1 MSASQRRWVPVWA
14 RDSARSR
21 DFQRGCHPFPE
32 PLLHG
37 LSDQY
42 DRLIFQSTLPNNGY
56 SPSHV
61 QERSHASGV
70 SLNVCGELR
79 LPEFRTGRWSGG
91 KATILMPMPEAP
103 MHEDNGMV
111 LCEDEVRLAWKLRAM
126 KAVSQPGG
134 MQLPSQQQLGLSV
147 LAANAR
153 HHSRAGLGIHNVSQR
168 NSPPGFLESAW

>member
-1 MSASQRRWVPVWA
+1 MPVWA

-21 DFQRGCHPFPE
+21 DFQRGRHPFPE

-37 LSDQY
+37 LSDQF
-42 DRLIFQSTLPNNGY
+42 DRLILQSTLPNNGY

-70 SLNVCGELR
+70 SLDVCGELR
-79 LPEFRTGRWSGG
+79 FPEFRTGRWSGG
-91 KATILMPMPEAP
+91 KSTILMPMPEAT
-103 MHEDNGMV
+103 MHENNRMV
-111 LCEDEVRLAWKLRAM
+111 LCEDEIWFARKLRTM
-126 KAVSQPGG
+126 KPVSQPCG
-134 MQLPSQQQLGLSV
+134 MQRASQQQLGLCV
-147 LAANAR
+147 LASNAR